1 MKKLLI
7 ITSLSLGVALTS
19 CKKADFADNYAD
31 PSKISVTSVEKQ
43 YAGFLQSNADYI
55 LPNYWNYF
63 VVLRTTTNHY
73 TQAVGFI
80 NSDKQY
86 VPGEAGISGNW
97 NSYYAFLAQYK
108 EMQKVYNAL
117 SAGDQA
123 EKRIFLITATIYLYD
138 YTQKMVDLHGAIP
151 FSKASALST
160 NGGDYL
166 SSLPAYDDAATVYT
180 KMLDDL
186 KGFADELGTITVSA
200 LAQNAL
206 STQDFVNKGSIAK
219 WKAYCNSLRLRML
232 TRVSGVA
239 AMKTRAADEISAILG
254 NSAKYPVVAA
264 NTDNIQ
270 INVTDLNSN
279 LNSKGFQDG
288 LASSGWNS
296 NIASKAMIDHMN
308 TNVDPRLR
316 VMFEAGSNAGGVYNG
331 LDQMANPA
339 TQDSLFN
346 KALTIANYNRST
358 FSHNQ
363 YFPGVLINAAEV
375 SFLKAEYYANAG
387 NAASAK
393 TAYEDGIKQS
403 IEFYYGVRALSN
415 NSLAPAAAPFT
426 TAEVTAYLAKP
437 GIDFSLATTK
447 AAQVGLIANQKW
459 IHFNV
464 IQSLENWAEVRRL
477 KAPSLAFKVDAASSQ
492 TLPPTRW
499 IYPSSES
506 VYNTANYNTVKANDN
521 LTTKL
526 FWDVN

>member
-43 YAGFLQSNADYI
+43 FTGFLKSNSSYI
-55 LPNYWNYF
+55 LPDYWNYF
-63 VVLRTTTNHY
+63 VVLRTTTNRY
-73 TQAVGFI
+73 TQAVGFV
-80 NSDKQY
+80 NGDKQY
-86 VPGEAGISGNW
+86 IPGEAGISANW
-97 NSYYAFLAQYK
+97 NTYYGLLAQYK

-117 SAGDQA
+117 SSSDQA
-123 EKRIFLITATIYLYD
+123 DKKIYFIAATIYLYD

-151 FSKASALST
+151 FSKASLLST
-160 NGGDYL
+160 NSGDYFN
-166 SSLPAYDDAATVYT
+166 SLASYDDAATIYT

-186 KGFADELGTITVSA
+186 KANADLLSTITLTDLVKNSFKV
-200 LAQNAL
+200 
-206 STQDFVNKGSIAK
+206 QDYINKGDLTK

-239 AMKTRAADEISAILG
+239 AMKTRAADEIAAILG
-254 NSAKYPVVAA
+254 NSAKYPVVAD
-264 NTDNIQ
+264 NSGNIQ
-270 INVTDLNSN
+270 INVADLNSD
-279 LNSKGFQDG
+279 LNSKGFQSG
-288 LASSGWNS
+288 LEDWNGNS
-296 NIASKAMIDHMN
+296 ASKAMIDHMN

-316 VMFEAGSNAGGVYNG
+316 VLFEPGDSAAGVYAGVNQ
-331 LDQMANPA
+331 LDLNN
-339 TQDSLFN
+339 TQDSLIN
-346 KALTIANYNRST
+346 KARKIAIYNRST
-358 FSHNQ
+358 LSRNQ

-403 IEFYYGVRALSN
+403 IEFYYNVRKLSN
-415 NSLAPAAAPFT
+415 NSTSPTVTPYT
-426 TAEVTAYLAKP
+426 SAEVTAYLAAP
-437 GIDFSLATTK
+437 GIDFSLAATK
-447 AAQVGLIANQKW
+447 AAQIALIANQKW
-459 IHFNV
+459 LHFNV
-464 IQSLENWAEVRRL
+464 VQSLENWAEVRRL
-477 KAPSLAFKVDAASSQ
+477 KSPALVFKVDNASSQ
-492 TLPPTRW
+492 TVPPTRW
-499 IYPSSES
+499 YYPSSEN